1 MIIVCFLIQSQITD
15 VTTAVS
21 QLGIL
26 IAGLRQD
33 QFIIHHSQNWTQS
46 ILWIGAIHHLFVDNF
61 KLVVVCRN
69 PLQVFRA
76 IPIISVEENF
86 DVGDDVELFNVK
98 ELIVAQVN

>member
-1 MIIVCFLIQSQITD
+1 

-21 QLGIL
+21 QFGIL

-33 QFIIHHSQNWTQS
+33 QFIIHHHQNWTQS
-46 ILWIGAIHHLFVDNF
+46 ILWIRAVHHLLVNYV

-76 IPIISVEENF
+76 IPIISVEKNF
-86 DVGDDVELFNVK
+86 DVGDEVELFNVK
-98 ELIVAQVN
+98 ELIIAQVN